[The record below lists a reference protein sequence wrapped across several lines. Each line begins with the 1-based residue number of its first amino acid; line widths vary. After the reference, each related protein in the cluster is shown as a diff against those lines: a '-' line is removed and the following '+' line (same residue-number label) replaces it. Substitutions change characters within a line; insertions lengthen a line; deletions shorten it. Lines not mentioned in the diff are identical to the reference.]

1 MEMRKTVINKLK
13 IALFTNSMECGGAER
28 VILSLAQDFVN
39 KGFKVD
45 LVLSKAVG
53 QYLEFLPPEVRLID
67 LSASKKFTRF
77 LSLIQYLP
85 IKAMKAHDVNSL
97 FKALPALI
105 HYLRKE
111 KPRVLLSALE
121 HANFLALLAKKVSLS
136 STRVY
141 ISEHNTLRHTAQRKT
156 SRDKIG
162 LCLIKFFY
170 PWAEA
175 VIAVSRGVAE
185 DLANIVKLPHEKIRV
200 IYNPVV
206 TPEIF
211 SKAKEPLEHPWF
223 VPDQPPVILAVGR
236 LTEVKDYYTLIRAFA
251 LVRAERSVRLVILGE
266 GEDRSKLEALVQEL
280 GLRDYVSL
288 PGFVDNPYA
297 YMARASILVL
307 SSIREGFG
315 NVLVEAMAVGTPVVS
330 TDCHSGP
337 AEILEGGKWG
347 RLVPVGNPEILAEAI
362 IATIINKPDSAELI
376 DRAKYFGLEKIS
388 GEYLEILSPE
398 R

>member
-1 MEMRKTVINKLK
+1 MRIAMTNNSK

-28 VILSLAQDFVN
+28 VVLSLAQDFIN

-53 QYLEFLPPEVRLID
+53 QYLELLPPEVRLID
-67 LSASKKFTRF
+67 LSASKKLTRF
-77 LSLIQYLP
+77 STLIQHLP
-85 IKAMKAHDVNSL
+85 IKAMKAHDVNAL
-97 FKALPALI
+97 LKALPALI
-105 HYLRKE
+105 RYLRKE
-111 KPRVLLSALE
+111 KPMVLLSALE
-121 HANFLALLAKKVSLS
+121 HANFLALLAKKGSLS

-156 SRDKIG
+156 SRDRIG

-185 DLANIVKLPHEKIRV
+185 DLVSIAKLPPEKIRV

-211 SKAKEPLEHPWF
+211 RRAKEPLDHPWF
-223 VPDQPPVILAVGR
+223 LPNQPPVILAVGR
-236 LTEVKDYYTLIRAFA
+236 LTEVKDYNTLIRAFA
-251 LVRAERSVRLVILGE
+251 LVRAEQPVRMMILGE
-266 GEDRSKLEALVQEL
+266 GEDRPKLEALVQEL
-280 GLRDYVSL
+280 GLQDYVAL

-307 SSIREGFG
+307 SSLREGFG

-337 AEILEGGKWG
+337 TEILEGGKWG

-362 IATIINKPDSAELI
+362 IATIINKPDSAGLI
-376 DRAKYFGLEKIS
+376 DRAKNFWLERIG
-388 GEYLEILSPE
+388 GEYLKVLMPKL
-398 R
+398 

>member
-1 MEMRKTVINKLK
+1 MTNNSK

-28 VILSLAQDFVN
+28 VVLSLAQDFIN

-53 QYLEFLPPEVRLID
+53 QYLELLPPEVRLID
-67 LSASKKFTRF
+67 LSASKKLTRF
-77 LSLIQYLP
+77 STLIQHLP
-85 IKAMKAHDVNSL
+85 IKAMKAHDVNAL
-97 FKALPALI
+97 LKALPALI
-105 HYLRKE
+105 RYLRKE
-111 KPRVLLSALE
+111 KPMVLLSALE
-121 HANFLALLAKKVSLS
+121 HANFLALLAKKGSLS

-156 SRDKIG
+156 SRDRIG

-185 DLANIVKLPHEKIRV
+185 DLVSIAKLPPEKIRV

-211 SKAKEPLEHPWF
+211 RRAKEPLDHPWF
-223 VPDQPPVILAVGR
+223 LPNQPPVILAVGR
-236 LTEVKDYYTLIRAFA
+236 LTEVKDYNTLIRAFA
-251 LVRAERSVRLVILGE
+251 LVRAEQPVRMMILGE
-266 GEDRSKLEALVQEL
+266 GEDRPKLEALVQEL
-280 GLRDYVSL
+280 GLQDYVAL

-307 SSIREGFG
+307 SSLREGFG

-337 AEILEGGKWG
+337 TEILEGGKWG

-362 IATIINKPDSAELI
+362 IATIINKPDSAGLI
-376 DRAKYFGLEKIS
+376 DRAKNFWLERIG
-388 GEYLEILSPE
+388 GEYLKVLMPKL
-398 R
+398 